1 MRAME
6 VHIESSMVI
15 YKHGLHE
22 DYMSTPGDGKG
33 EEKLSGLFG
42 VIVE

>member
-1 MRAME
+1 MRAM
-6 VHIESSMVI
+6 VGHIEASVVI

-22 DYMSTPGDGKG
+22 GYMSTPGDGKG